1 MTAPEDEGFTP
12 VEVDLEEAPPAPT
25 SRAAHGPM
33 FERRVHALV
42 TGLALLL
49 VAVVMTALV
58 APDPRSPPMQALDDR
73 WLGFMVDH
81 RTPWLT
87 RLAKVMSTLGSVI
100 VTLPLRVIVSA
111 VLAWRRRWL
120 QLGAFLGAVV
130 TSELCI
136 GPLKAVVGRPRPPDP
151 MIGSHGTS
159 YPSGHAIAGAVTAF
173 GLVVVLTHPA
183 ARRLIWIGCA
193 SAFAGLMAI
202 SRTYLAVHWLSDVVA
217 GVAIGT
223 GMALTWAAGLEL
235 LRDRRRAAGA
245 VLVPPADDGGPP

>member
-1 MTAPEDEGFTP
+1 MTSTENEGFTP
-12 VEVDLEEAPPAPT
+12 ETDVDVDDAVPA
-25 SRAAHGPM
+25 RAGRPVHGPM

-42 TGLALLL
+42 TGLALVL
-49 VAVVMTALV
+49 VAVIMTVLI
-58 APDPRSPPMQALDDR
+58 APHPRSPPTQGLDRR
-73 WLGFMVDH
+73 WMDLMVDH

-87 RLAKVMSTLGSVI
+87 RLAKAMSTLGSVA
-100 VTLPLRVIVSA
+100 VTLPLRVLVSA

-136 GPLKAVVGRPRPPDP
+136 GPLKSLVGRPRPPRP
-151 MIGSHGTS
+151 MIGYNGTS

-223 GMALTWAAGLEL
+223 GVALAWASGLEL
-235 LRDRRRAAGA
+235 LRDRRRASSTG
-245 VLVPPADDGGPP
+245 